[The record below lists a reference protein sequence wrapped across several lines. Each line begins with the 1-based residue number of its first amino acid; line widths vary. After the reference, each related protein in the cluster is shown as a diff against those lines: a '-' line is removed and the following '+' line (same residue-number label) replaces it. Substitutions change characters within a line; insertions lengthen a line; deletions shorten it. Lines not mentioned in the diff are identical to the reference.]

1 VLTDRGDGFYLLDQ
15 LLNEGQ
21 RLTAIATDDAHFEFG
36 EIDAFGGFVMAKAE
50 ALDPDALLAALKS
63 GQFYSSQ
70 GPRFR
75 DIDVTLKEV
84 RVECSPVD
92 TIAILTGTSRGLNVT
107 GRHITSAV
115 FDIASSLQKAWVQ
128 TKPDPWF
135 RIAIIDRDGRR
146 AWTNP
151 IWVDQL
157 V

>member
-1 VLTDRGDGFYLLDQ
+1 MV
-15 LLNEGQ
+15 
-21 RLTAIATDDAHFEFG
+21 
-36 EIDAFGGFVMAKAE
+36 KAE

-70 GPRFR
+70 GPRFH

-128 TKPDPWF
+128 TKPDQWF